1 MVNKLKK
8 KEIQSLRKKYPRIS
22 EIEDFYQNAK
32 LTLIGVLLIGTLLG
46 AGVATPIS
54 RTLNTNKDFQHL
66 SIFGIIFS
74 LIIGSIAYWFLTDE
88 QNEEIDDYIN
98 EIRKNKKYKDK

>member
-22 EIEDFYQNAK
+22 EIEDLYQNAK
-32 LTLIGVLLIGTLLG
+32 ITLISVLLIGTLLG

-54 RTLNTNKDFQHL
+54 SALNTNKDFQHL
-66 SIFGIIFS
+66 SIFGILFS
-74 LIIGSIAYWFLTDE
+74 LTIGSIAYWFLTDE
-88 QNEEIDDYIN
+88 QNEEISDYIN
-98 EIRKNKKYKDK
+98 EMRKNEKHDD

>member
-22 EIEDFYQNAK
+22 EIEDFYQNTK

-46 AGVATPIS
+46 VGVATPIS

-66 SIFGIIFS
+66 SIFGIVFS
-74 LIIGSIAYWFLTDE
+74 LIIGSIAYWLITDE
-88 QNEEIDDYIN
+88 RNEEIEDYLN
-98 EIRKNKKYKDK
+98 EIRKNEKHDD

>member
-1 MVNKLKK
+1 MANKLKK
-8 KEIQSLRKKYPRIS
+8 KEIQDLKSKYPRIG
-22 EIEDFYQNAK
+22 EIKDFYQNAK

-54 RTLNTNKDFQHL
+54 RALNTNKDFQHL

-74 LIIGSIAYWFLTDE
+74 LIFGSIAYWFLTDIE
-88 QNEEIDDYIN
+88 NEEINDYIKD
-98 EIRKNKKYKDK
+98 IQNKE

>member
-32 LTLIGVLLIGTLLG
+32 LTLIGVLLISTLLG

-54 RTLNTNKDFQHL
+54 KALNTNKDFQHL
-66 SIFGIIFS
+66 SIFGIVSS

-88 QNEEIDDYIN
+88 KNEEISDYIN
-98 EIRKNKKYKDK
+98 EIKEDKKHDD

>member
-1 MVNKLKK
+1 MTNNLKK
-8 KEIQSLRKKYPRIS
+8 KEIKDLKNKYPRIR

-54 RTLNTNKDFQHL
+54 SALNTNKDFQHL

-74 LIIGSIAYWFLTDE
+74 LIIGSIAYWVLVDE
-88 QNEEIDDYIN
+88 QNEEINDYIN
-98 EIRKNKKYKDK
+98 EIRENEKYND

>member
-32 LTLIGVLLIGTLLG
+32 LTLIGVLLISTLLG

-54 RTLNTNKDFQHL
+54 KALNTNKDFQHL
-66 SIFGIIFS
+66 SIFGIVSS
-74 LIIGSIAYWFLTDE
+74 LIIGSIAYWLLTNE
-88 QNEEIDDYIN
+88 RNEEIEDYLN
-98 EIRKNKKYKDK
+98 EIRKNEKHDD

>member
-1 MVNKLKK
+1 MTNNLKK
-8 KEIQSLRKKYPRIS
+8 KEIKDLKNKYPRIR

-54 RTLNTNKDFQHL
+54 SALNTNKDFQHL

-74 LIIGSIAYWFLTDE
+74 SIIGSIAYWFLTDE
-88 QNEEIDDYIN
+88 KNEEISDYIN
-98 EIRKNKKYKDK
+98 EIRKNQNHDN